1 MNEKFKRFRFLDQP
15 SPMTMKEFAYGAL
28 NMYLNDVDCGASF
41 VNLDEFATDVAKALI
56 CTAYWTRRDFPKAR
70 VGTVV
75 FPYFAQALTAYLLKN
90 IIGEYWINMYGN
102 ARGDQINE
110 LVKSLASEPQVQYY
124 ALTRVPEANLD
135 VQDLQY
141 DCEYMVRTCTLLAYA
156 PYSLKGL
163 KQQVSEE
170 WFSEDYI
177 KAFAKGLTALSSFGY
192 RRMRNLRECSSFWG

>member
-15 SPMTMKEFAYGAL
+15 SPMTMKDFAYGAL
-28 NMYLNDVDCGASF
+28 NMYLNDVYCGASF
-41 VNLDEFATDVAKALI
+41 VNLEEFGSDVARALV

-90 IIGEYWINMYGN
+90 IVYEYWVNVYGHPR
-102 ARGDQINE
+102 ADQINE
-110 LVKSLASEPQVQYY
+110 LVKALASEPQVQYY
-124 ALTRVPEANLD
+124 ALISVPEANLD
-135 VQDLQY
+135 VIDLQY
-141 DCEYMVRTCTLLAYA
+141 DCESSLTVCNLTAYE
-156 PYSLKGL
+156 PYILEGL
-163 KQQVSEE
+163 RQQVSEE

-192 RRMRNLRECSSFWG
+192 RRMRNPRECSSFWG